1 MSWGFFQSAEP
12 AFLESDVAQ
21 QETITGEATPEL
33 KEPSGPRLKKDWRF
47 YGGMSALGL
56 ACVLPLFGLAVP
68 WLGLATGWAVTLTA
82 GLVAGGPEVFLLI
95 AAALLGKE
103 TMHYFLSAA
112 KRGLVELVSFK
123 PAHKEA

>member
-21 QETITGEATPEL
+21 QETTTGEATPERN
-33 KEPSGPRLKKDWRF
+33 EPSGPQLKKDWRF
-47 YGGMSALGL
+47 YSGMSALGL

-68 WLGLATGWAVTLTA
+68 WLGLPTAWSVALTA
-82 GLVAGGPEVFLLI
+82 GLVAGGPEVLLLI
-95 AAALLGKE
+95 AAAILGKE

-112 KRGLVELVSFK
+112 KRWLVDLVSFK
-123 PAHKEA
+123 PVAKGA